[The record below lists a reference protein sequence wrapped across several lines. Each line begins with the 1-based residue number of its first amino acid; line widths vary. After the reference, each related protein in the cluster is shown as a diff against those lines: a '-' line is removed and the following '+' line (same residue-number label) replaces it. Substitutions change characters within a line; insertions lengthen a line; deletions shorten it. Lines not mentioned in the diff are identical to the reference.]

1 MSGGFALV
9 AAALHLHHHFKG
21 APIDYGA
28 LAAAAAASWAGLP
41 GPGEPVLIA
50 AGIIAANRHL
60 DIVSVVAVAW
70 LAATAGG
77 VAGWIVGLKAGRSVV
92 TAPGPLRR
100 LRQRTVERGEQLFAR
115 MPVVGV
121 LLTPSWIA
129 GIHGV
134 RARIYLPINA
144 LSAVVWAAGIGLG
157 AYYAGPPVI
166 DVVDDV
172 GTGVG
177 AAAGAVVVIVV
188 AVAVLRRRRQR
199 RERDQLE
206 VETAPGE

>member
-1 MSGGFALV
+1 MMM
-9 AAALHLHHHFKG
+9 AALHIHHHFRG

-50 AGIIAANRHL
+50 AGVIAARHHL
-60 DIVSVVAVAW
+60 DIVSVVVVAF
-70 LAATAGG
+70 LGAAAGG
-77 VAGWIVGLKAGRSVV
+77 VAGWIAGLKAGRSVV
-92 TAPGPLRR
+92 TAPGPFRR
-100 LRQRTVERGEQLFAR
+100 LRVRTVERGEALFAR

-134 RARIYLPINA
+134 RARIYLPINTI
-144 LSAVVWAAGIGLG
+144 SAVAWAVGIGLG

-177 AAAGAVVVIVV
+177 AAAGAVVVVAIVIGIIRH
-188 AVAVLRRRRQR
+188 RRTQSQE
-199 RERDQLE
+199 RELE
-206 VETAPGE
+206 VESGPGD